1 MPCLLPRIAAAGALL
16 GAALAL
22 PAAAQDEAPAGYPGP
37 MLHGKLELG
46 LAEAIGMGLE
56 NNLDVQVAR
65 YDPIL
70 AQQDALGSWGA
81 FDPTLFADAGYLD
94 RNEPNANVIF
104 GTTLNIDTGWDGE
117 GGFRGIL
124 PLLGTEYNVSMLGSS
139 RQTNSRIS
147 ALSPEYR
154 SSLSLGI
161 TQPLLKDLIWSQPW
175 TQVKTTELV
184 YRASQEGFRTTIM
197 DTVQNIEAAYW
208 NLIAA
213 EERVRVAKKSL
224 ETARALLDQTKTQ
237 FEVGVVS
244 KVAVVQA
251 EAGVAQ
257 RDFDLIVATN
267 QYRNQQDVLI
277 DLVLG
282 PHLRASSTLELRPT
296 DRPGEYIQ
304 YDIDVETAVRQ
315 AFENRPELAQ
325 LHQEI
330 ERQTVQLKF
339 AKNQRLPS
347 LDAVFSYGPNG
358 LAGST
363 NNLFGCGFG
372 GPDPECENAVANNAL
387 VPPTNFGNSM
397 DDWWTD
403 RGARTWTARGRFS
416 IPIPNTGARKQVS
429 RSEFE
434 LRRAESRL
442 RRLEQSIILEV
453 RKAARDLK
461 AAQEGIESAERAQ
474 LSAAEQL
481 RAEQI
486 RLEYGEATPFDV
498 LLREEQLVES
508 ERGLIGAYQTYRVS
522 ATGLDRAQGTI
533 LRNRNIKIDQVSALR

>member
-1 MPCLLPRIAAAGALL
+1 MPCPLPRTLAGLVV
-16 GAALAL
+16 AALAL
-22 PAAAQDEAPAGYPGP
+22 PAFAQEQAPTGYPGP

-65 YDPIL
+65 YDPVIAATD
-70 AQQDALGSWGA
+70 AQGSWGA
-81 FDPTLFADAGYLD
+81 FDPTLFTDFNYHD
-94 RNEPNANVIF
+94 RTEQNANVIF
-104 GTTLNIDTGWDGE
+104 GTTIVIDTGWDGE

-139 RQTNSRIS
+139 AETNNTIS
-147 ALSPEYR
+147 ALSPEFN
-154 SSLSLGI
+154 SSLNLNL

-175 TQVKTTELV
+175 TQVKTSELV
-184 YRASQEGFRTTIM
+184 FRASQEGFRTSVM
-197 DTVQNIEAAYW
+197 NTVQQIENAYW
-208 NLIAA
+208 TLIAD
-213 EERVRVAKKSL
+213 EERVRVAAKSL
-224 ETARALLDQTKTQ
+224 ETAEALLDQSTTQ

-267 QYRNQQDVLI
+267 RYRNQQDVLI

-282 PHLRASSTLELRPT
+282 PHLRASSTLELAPT
-296 DRPGEYIQ
+296 DRPEEYIE
-304 YDIDVETAVRQ
+304 YDIEVETAVRQ
-315 AFENRPELAQ
+315 AFENRPELSQ
-325 LHQEI
+325 LHKDI
-330 ERQTVQLKF
+330 ERSAVQLKF

-358 LAGST
+358 QAGST

-372 GPDPECENAVANNAL
+372 APDPQCQAAVANNQL
-387 VPPTNFGNSM
+387 VAPTNFGNSM
-397 DDWWTD
+397 ADWWTNN
-403 RGARTWTARGRFS
+403 GGRNWAAGGKFS
-416 IPIPNTGARKQVS
+416 IPLPNTTARERVS
-429 RSEFE
+429 KTEFE

-442 RRLEQSIILEV
+442 RRLEQIIILEV

-474 LSAAEQL
+474 ASAAEQL
-481 RAEQI
+481 RAEGI

-498 LLREEQLVES
+498 LLREEQLVQS
-508 ERGLIGAYQTYRVS
+508 ALGLIGAYQTYRIS

-533 LRNRNIKIDQVSALR
+533 LRNRNIKIDAVSALR